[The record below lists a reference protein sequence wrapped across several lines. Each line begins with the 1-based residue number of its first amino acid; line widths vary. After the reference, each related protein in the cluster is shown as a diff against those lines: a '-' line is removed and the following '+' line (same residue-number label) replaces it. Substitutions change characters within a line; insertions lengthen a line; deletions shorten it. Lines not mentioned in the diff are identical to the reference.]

1 MDARTIHFHAVDT
14 WTVDVEW
21 IASLL
26 TANTKPTEL
35 PLNLNA
41 VHDAIEAAASVRFF
55 GGSSL
60 RILRQFLDKGLAG
73 RIKCHLQV
81 GSCDM
86 SANLF
91 ANQFNIALNREAAKA
106 VSA

>member
-1 MDARTIHFHAVDT
+1 
-14 WTVDVEW
+14 
-21 IASLL
+21 
-26 TANTKPTEL
+26 
-35 PLNLNA
+35 
-41 VHDAIEAAASVRFF
+41 
-55 GGSSL
+55 
-60 RILRQFLDKGLAG
+60 
-73 RIKCHLQV
+73 V